1 MGGWPSAAWLCTARE
16 RQQEQI
22 NKGKTPSYTV
32 AMTAVLSL
40 TTHSY
45 TFRVSN
51 LFRPTASLLS
61 LWPQINV
68 SIFFDASVGLTVVK
82 CQIRNLESMK
92 INFKLA
98 SFL

>member
-22 NKGKTPSYTV
+22 NTGKTPSYTV

-51 LFRPTASLLS
+51 LFRPTASLLG

-68 SIFFDASVGLTVVK
+68 SIFIDASVTVVK

-98 SFL
+98 YFL